1 MPKIRKAELEDAE
14 RIVEINID
22 SWNETYK
29 GIFPDDFLLSLDNK
43 RESSIEKCKKSI
55 DEYIVAIDEKDD
67 NRVVGFARIG
77 INKKKYSEKYGEIYS
92 LYLDKGYKNQKIG
105 TKIVNYCFL
114 LLRDNYDYC
123 LVSTLEE
130 NSANEFY
137 RKIGGKLIGQCEF
150 ELQNRQYKENLYLYD
165 LTK

>member
-1 MPKIRKAELEDAE
+1 MSIIRKAELEDAE

-22 SWNETYK
+22 SWKETYK

-43 RESSIEKCKKSI
+43 RESSIKKCKKSI
-55 DEYIVAIDEKDD
+55 DEYIVAIDEGND
-67 NRVVGFARIG
+67 NRLVGFAKIG
-77 INKKKYSEKYGEIYS
+77 GNKKGYSEKYGEIYS
-92 LYLDKGYKNQKIG
+92 LYLDKEYKKQRIG
-105 TKIVNYCFL
+105 TKLVNYCFSIL
-114 LLRDNYDYC
+114 KVDYDYC

-137 RKIGGKLIGQCEF
+137 KKIGGKIIGQFEF
-150 ELQNRQYKENLYLYD
+150 ELQNQKYKENLYLYD